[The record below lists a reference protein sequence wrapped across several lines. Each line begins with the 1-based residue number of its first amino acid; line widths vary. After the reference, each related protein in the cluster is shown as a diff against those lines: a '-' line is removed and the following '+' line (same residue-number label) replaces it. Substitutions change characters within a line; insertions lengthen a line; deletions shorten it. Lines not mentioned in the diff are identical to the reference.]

1 MNINRSTI
9 RKLIME
15 ELSKMGRSQPAG
27 YMRHPMGC
35 DCYRCSGMDLSKLDA
50 AQKQAM
56 RVDTEDKELELE
68 SDCGSMEEEEEGVLP
83 ESWERIAFGR
93 PGEGFGIGM
102 ISPSKLSESKKK

>member
-1 MNINRSTI
+1 MDDTLRRRVRT
-9 RKLIME
+9 LIKE
-15 ELSKMGRSQPAG
+15 ELEKMSRAQPAG
-27 YMRHPMGC
+27 YMRHPMNC

-56 RVDTEDKELELE
+56 RVDTEDKELELYE
-68 SDCGSMEEEEEGVLP
+68 KSEEESEEGTLP

>member
-1 MNINRSTI
+1 
-9 RKLIME
+9 
-15 ELSKMGRSQPAG
+15 
-27 YMRHPMGC
+27 
-35 DCYRCSGMDLSKLDA
+35 MDLSKLDA

>member
-1 MNINRSTI
+1 
-9 RKLIME
+9 ME
-15 ELSKMGRSQPAG
+15 ELSKMGRPQPAG

-56 RVDTEDKELELE
+56 RVDTEDKELELYE
-68 SDCGSMEEEEEGVLP
+68 ETEEESEEGALP